1 MELSH
6 RPSKEITS
14 RFEHVKYDGPSQIS
28 DDVVLPIL
36 LSIVLFVAV
45 NKNKKLRP
53 DGHTFLIKCLYMYVG
68 IQIISSGGSRSTVCT
83 RYVFLNFSNSTY
95 FLERRGGLVPV

>member
-1 MELSH
+1 MVLSH
-6 RPSKEITS
+6 CPSKEITS

-45 NKNKKLRP
+45 NKNKKEI
-53 DGHTFLIKCLYMYVG
+53 DHVD
-68 IQIISSGGSRSTVCT
+68 IQ
-83 RYVFLNFSNSTY
+83 L
-95 FLERRGGLVPV
+95 

>member
-14 RFEHVKYDGPSQIS
+14 RFEQVKYDGASQILG
-28 DDVVLPIL
+28 DVVLPIL

-45 NKNKKLRP
+45 NK
-53 DGHTFLIKCLYMYVG
+53 
-68 IQIISSGGSRSTVCT
+68 T
-83 RYVFLNFSNSTY
+83 REIDHVDPQL
-95 FLERRGGLVPV
+95 